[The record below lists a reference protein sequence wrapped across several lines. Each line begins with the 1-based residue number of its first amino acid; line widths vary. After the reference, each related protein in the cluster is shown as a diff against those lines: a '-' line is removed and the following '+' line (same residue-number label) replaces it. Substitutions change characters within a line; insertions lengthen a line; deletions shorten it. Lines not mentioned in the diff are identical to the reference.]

1 MRAGRTQDLLKLA
14 AGVVAGASE
23 PGMDLPQTLA
33 TLTHTALESRPPP
46 FLVAICGWADTGKST
61 LAARLRAALGR
72 LGVSADSISTDDF
85 MRDRAERNALGISGY
100 DLRSLDVQALQ
111 GALASF
117 VDREPFSVH
126 PYDNRTGTKNPRP
139 RTILPVEVLVVEGIH
154 SLHPDL
160 AHRMDLKVFID
171 SGEATL
177 RQMRHRAN
185 IHKRGMAADDA
196 AARIS
201 SEWQDYMAAVRPRIE
216 VADLVVQ
223 VDMEFNYRRV
233 EGAA

>member
-1 MRAGRTQDLLKLA
+1 
-14 AGVVAGASE
+14 
-23 PGMDLPQTLA
+23 MDLPQTLA
-33 TLTHTALESRPPP
+33 TLTHTALGNRAPP

-61 LAARLRAALGR
+61 LAARLRAALAR

-126 PYDNRTGTKNPRP
+126 PYDNRTGTKSPRP

-160 AHRMDLKVFID
+160 AHRMDLKVFTD
-171 SGEATL
+171 SDEATL

-185 IHKRGMAADDA
+185 MHKRGMTADDA
-196 AARIS
+196 GARIS

-233 EGAA
+233 EGTA

>member
-1 MRAGRTQDLLKLA
+1 
-14 AGVVAGASE
+14 
-23 PGMDLPQTLA
+23 MDLPQTLA
-33 TLTHTALESRPPP
+33 TRVRSSLESRPPP

-61 LAARLRAALGR
+61 LAARLCAALGR
-72 LGVSADSISTDDF
+72 LCVGAGSISTDDF

-111 GALASF
+111 GALTRF

-139 RTILPVEVLVVEGIH
+139 KTVRPEEVLVVEGIH
-154 SLHPDL
+154 SLHADV

-171 SGEATL
+171 ADEATL

-185 IHKRGMAADDA
+185 MLKRGMTANDA

-201 SEWQDYMAAVRPRIE
+201 SEWEDYTVSVGPRIG

-223 VDMEFNYRRV
+223 VDPDFNYRWLD
-233 EGAA
+233 GAARPPARAVTPPP

>member
-1 MRAGRTQDLLKLA
+1 
-14 AGVVAGASE
+14 
-23 PGMDLPQTLA
+23 MDLPRTLA
-33 TLTHTALESRPPP
+33 ALIHTALGSRAPP
-46 FLVAICGWADTGKST
+46 FIVALCGWADTGKST

-72 LGVSADSISTDDF
+72 LGVGADSISTDDF

-111 GALASF
+111 GAIASF

-126 PYDNRTGTKNPRP
+126 PYHNRTGTKSPRP
-139 RTILPVEVLVVEGIH
+139 QTILPVEVLVVEGIH

-171 SGEATL
+171 SDEATL

-185 IHKRGMAADDA
+185 MHKRGMTAGDA

-201 SEWQDYMAAVRPRIE
+201 SEWRDYMTAVRPRIE

-223 VDMEFNYRRV
+223 VDMEFNYRRI
-233 EGAA
+233 GGTA